1 MANIACF
8 QLGGA
13 TGYEESLNRQL
24 QPRIATKAQIF
35 EKAEG
40 TEVTLKCDPQ
50 VIRYSR
56 RLRARRS
63 SSSVTLR

>member
-50 VIRYSR
+50 VI
-56 RLRARRS
+56 
-63 SSSVTLR
+63 